1 MEPARPETPDTPV
14 TPGTQGTPDDAHKK
28 RPGVGLVIYGVIAAL
43 VIGTASF
50 FSIQSATAGADLRS
64 NLTLI
69 APAGA
74 GGGWD
79 GFTRSQQSAMRVNG
93 IVNNA
98 QVVNIPGAGGTIG
111 LGRFSTMHGQAD
123 TIMATGSVML
133 GGIELNNSPVDLAD
147 VRPIARLSDDYDAIV
162 VPADSPYQ
170 TIDDLVADWKED
182 PGAFPWTGGSVGSI
196 DHLIIAELALE
207 AGIDPADITYIPK
220 TSGGE
225 AIQTIASG
233 TAMAAT
239 SGYNEFADQIE
250 AGRIRALGISSPERL
265 EGVDV
270 PTITEQGYD
279 VVMANW
285 RGMVAA
291 PEISDEQFEEL
302 EAIITET
309 VQTPEWRQALEDNQ
323 WTDSFLAGEEF
334 EQFIVEDQ
342 EKIAALIEE
351 LDL

>member
-1 MEPARPETPDTPV
+1 MV
-14 TPGTQGTPDDAHKK
+14 
-28 RPGVGLVIYGVIAAL
+28 VYGIIATAL
-43 VIGTASF
+43 VAIASF
-50 FSIQSATAGADLRS
+50 FSIQSATAGQDLRS
-64 NLTLI
+64 NLTMI

-79 GFTRSQQSAMRVNG
+79 GFTRSQQSAMRING

-111 LGRFSTMHGQAD
+111 LGRFSTMEGQAD

-133 GGIELNNSPVDLAD
+133 GGIELNDSPVDLAD

-162 VPADSPYQ
+162 VPADSPYE
-170 TIDDLVADWKED
+170 TLDDLVADWKQD
-182 PGAFPWTGGSVGSI
+182 PSGFPWTGGSVGSI

-207 AGIDPADITYIPK
+207 SGVDPADITYIPK

-233 TAMAAT
+233 TAKAAT

-250 AGRIRALGISSPERL
+250 AGRIRALGISSPERI

-270 PTITEQGYD
+270 PTIAEQGYD

-291 PEISDEQFEEL
+291 PGITDEQFAEL
-302 EAIITET
+302 EAIIAET
-309 VQTPEWRQALEDNQ
+309 VQTPEWRQSLEDNQ
-323 WTDSFLAGEEF
+323 WTDSYLGGEEF
-334 EQFIVEDQ
+334 RQFIAEDQ
-342 EKIAALIEE
+342 AKIAALIEE

>member
-1 MEPARPETPDTPV
+1 MAADHHA
-14 TPGTQGTPDDAHKK
+14 TPG
-28 RPGVGLVIYGVIAAL
+28 RPGAGMIIYGVIATL

-123 TIMATGSVML
+123 TLMATGSVML
-133 GGIELNNSPVDLAD
+133 GGIELNNSPVDLSD
-147 VRPIARLSDDYDAIV
+147 VRPIARLSGDFDAIV
-162 VPADSPYQ
+162 VPADSPYE
-170 TIDDLVADWKED
+170 TIDDLVADWRKD
-182 PGAFPWTGGSVGSI
+182 PASFPWTGGSVGSI

-207 AGIDPADITYIPK
+207 AGIDPAEITYIPK

-233 TAMAAT
+233 TAKAAT

-285 RGMVAA
+285 RGMLAA
-291 PEISDEQFEEL
+291 PGITDEQFEEL
-302 EAIITET
+302 EAIVTET
-309 VQTPEWRQALEDNQ
+309 SQTPEWRQALEDNQ
-323 WTDSFLAGEEF
+323 WTDSFMTGEEF
-334 EQFIVEDQ
+334 EQFIAEDQ